1 MRAGPAFCGR
11 GAMTRPGSPFSS
23 RRPVKNAAYS
33 QNCVRFHVAAGTVV
47 VALGAFQLDPEE
59 EPGGPAGQVLG
70 LVFVGQI
77 ETRGV
82 RIREQ
87 PADQPVV
94 GGVRCELLA
103 QPAFEGGD
111 HGLRLHGGLRQQLSS
126 PEMGEV
132 LDVQRSVI
140 GAVQQLV
147 DPQPALV
154 RASVFEEV
162 HQLGDRGNPAF
173 RSRLSLRKN
182 SASSASGAG
191 GISSFARRQADELVN
206 PSRQG
211 LERSCD

>member
-1 MRAGPAFCGR
+1 
-11 GAMTRPGSPFSS
+11 MT
-23 RRPVKNAAYS
+23 
-33 QNCVRFHVAAGTVV
+33 
-47 VALGAFQLDPEE
+47 LGAFQLDPEE

-82 RIREQ
+82 RIGEQ

-94 GGVRCELLA
+94 GGVRCELPA

-111 HGLRLHGGLRQQLSS
+111 HGLRLHGGLGQQLPA

-147 DPQPALV
+147 DQQPALV
-154 RASVFEEV
+154 RASVVEEV
-162 HQLGDRGNPAF
+162 RQLGDRGNPAVQIEAQPAKELGIVGRWRGRYLF
-173 RSRLSLRKN
+173 LRQ
-182 SASSASGAG
+182 AE
-191 GISSFARRQADELVN
+191 ADELVN

-211 LERSCD
+211 LGIG